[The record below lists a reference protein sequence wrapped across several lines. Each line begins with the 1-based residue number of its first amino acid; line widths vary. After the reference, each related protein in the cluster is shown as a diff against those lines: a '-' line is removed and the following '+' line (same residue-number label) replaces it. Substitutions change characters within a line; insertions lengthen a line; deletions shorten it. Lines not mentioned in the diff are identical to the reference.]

1 LNPGDWRHLPRRLFR
16 MMAALPMM
24 SSMSDEKA
32 QRPGGVTGIRIIGLL
47 EHAQDLLSLIA
58 ALILVSRH
66 ESSEP

>member
-1 LNPGDWRHLPRRLFR
+1 
-16 MMAALPMM
+16 MMAALPIM